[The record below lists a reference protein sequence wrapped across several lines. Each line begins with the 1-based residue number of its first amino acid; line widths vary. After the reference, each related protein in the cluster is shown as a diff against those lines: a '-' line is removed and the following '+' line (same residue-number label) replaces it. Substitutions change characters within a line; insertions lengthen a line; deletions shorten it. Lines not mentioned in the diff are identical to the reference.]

1 MISNERTILIVLFQQ
16 AIDSKIDLISFIEK
30 SIFEFSNMKESELKT
45 SIIPF
50 IDLITD
56 YLKEHGENE
65 ILTIESLSKTTNIF
79 EEINN
84 TLLMLKA
91 DN

>member
-56 YLKEHGENE
+56 YLKEYGENE